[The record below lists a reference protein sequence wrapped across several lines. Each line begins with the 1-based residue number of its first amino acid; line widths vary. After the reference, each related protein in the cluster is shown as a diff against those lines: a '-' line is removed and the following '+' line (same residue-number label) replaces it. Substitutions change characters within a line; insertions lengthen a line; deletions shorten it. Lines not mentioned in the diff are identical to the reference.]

1 MLLQEKRK
9 ELQLLTVKLITTQD
23 IERHRI
29 ARDLHDDFGQR
40 LVAAVLDLE
49 GLERKPP
56 LMSAL
61 FSKAVE
67 SVREELAS
75 LSHDLRNLA
84 HQLHPSLL
92 KHAGLREALEEHV
105 HRAMQ
110 RTGLVITLKVRDV
123 PDSLPIDLATHLFR
137 VFQEG
142 LQNIAKHANA
152 TEVLVRLSGSSKGI
166 GLSVTDNGTG
176 FDHDD
181 KRGYQKG
188 LGLTGIRERLRLLN
202 GLLNIHSSPEGTKVC
217 AWIPFQEKTP

>member
-123 PDSLPIDLATHLFR
+123 PDSLLIDLATNLFR
-137 VFQEG
+137 VFQES

-176 FDHDD
+176 FDYHD
-181 KRGYQKG
+181 KRGYHKG
-188 LGLTGIRERLRLLN
+188 LGLTSIRERLRLLN